1 LVDQLVAYKSNVNPL
16 YYAMRFVDGLH
27 DDIKSMVMTQRSAT
41 LDSACALALV
51 QEEAL
56 ESGKKKDYRR
66 SESFSNRSIQRSGG
80 SMPGLSKPEKSVEGV
95 SQEDKRTGLADDKL
109 RAL

>member
-16 YYAMRFVDGLH
+16 YYAMCFVDGLH
-27 DDIKSMVMTQRSAT
+27 DDIKSMVMIQRSAT
-41 LDSACALALV
+41 LDSVCALALV

-66 SESFSNRSIQRSGG
+66 SESFSNRSIHRSGG
-80 SMPGLSKPEKSVEGV
+80 SMPGLSKPEKSVEGCH
-95 SQEDKRTGLADDKL
+95 R
-109 RAL
+109 RINALG